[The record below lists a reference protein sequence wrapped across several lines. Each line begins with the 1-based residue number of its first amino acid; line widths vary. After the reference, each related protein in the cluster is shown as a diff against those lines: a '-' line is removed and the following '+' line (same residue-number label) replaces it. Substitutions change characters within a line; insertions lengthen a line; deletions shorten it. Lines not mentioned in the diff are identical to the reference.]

1 MDLRNR
7 KIPTPNFGKGGR
19 NIIITQKENIES
31 GNLIDLGTEEIDNMS
46 ISSPS
51 SPMVSPIHTPLHNN
65 YTSVYQENIE
75 SSTSLP
81 GTDITAILMDIQRQ
95 LKNQNNNFSELSTQ
109 VSEMSTQ
116 VKLNQENIAQL
127 VRGNHVAKNNA
138 NMHDFSQNSCLDF
151 NSTSIEQHN
160 QVLTAPQLAANTST
174 NNPYTSCP
182 VSTNP
187 IRVSSHV
194 QQLQR
199 EEPKPRSPFFNGK
212 GDFKAFWTQF
222 RLLSS
227 RFKWSS
233 DRQVEELILN
243 SLRDDALVF
252 VNELP
257 ASLHRDIQQIH
268 DAMSQRFGDHILPE
282 TYRTNLQFIK
292 QGQKESIQEYATRV
306 ERLVGKAYPEVN
318 DLSLLDR
325 FKTEHFIKGL
335 PDQSVAYEVLIQKPV
350 SLQEAINQVSWLE
363 CCRKNVGKKYEVR
376 QVNAGDDVAGQE
388 VTETLQV
395 CRTQDQ
401 YVTHSELKSGLDELR
416 KEHQVAIKEVKQGQ
430 QEILNVL
437 KSEKKGNGNFNR
449 DSGGYY
455 NKLNG
460 KNSPND
466 NSFICYSCNQEGHIR
481 RNCPFRGNRD
491 RKWNN
496 RDQSQLAM
504 QNQTNSLNYSGLGL
518 LAKSQPK

>member
-1 MDLRNR
+1 
-7 KIPTPNFGKGGR
+7 
-19 NIIITQKENIES
+19 
-31 GNLIDLGTEEIDNMS
+31 
-46 ISSPS
+46 
-51 SPMVSPIHTPLHNN
+51 MVCPIHTPLHHNN
-65 YTSVYQENIE
+65 TSVYQENTE

-95 LKNQNNNFSELSTQ
+95 LKNQNDNFSEFSK
-109 VSEMSTQ
+109 Q

-127 VRGNHVAKNNA
+127 VRGNHVAENNA

-151 NSTSIEQHN
+151 NRTSIEQHN
-160 QVLTAPQLAANTST
+160 Q
-174 NNPYTSCP
+174 
-182 VSTNP
+182 
-187 IRVSSHV
+187 
-194 QQLQR
+194 QLQK

-222 RLLSS
+222 RPLSS

-268 DAMSQRFGDHILPE
+268 DAMFQRFGDHILPE

-292 QGQKESIQEYATRV
+292 Q
-306 ERLVGKAYPEVN
+306 
-318 DLSLLDR
+318 
-325 FKTEHFIKGL
+325 GL

-401 YVTHSELKSGLDELR
+401 YVTLSELKSGLDEL
-416 KEHQVAIKEVKQGQ
+416 
-430 QEILNVL
+430 
-437 KSEKKGNGNFNR
+437 
-449 DSGGYY
+449 
-455 NKLNG
+455 
-460 KNSPND
+460 
-466 NSFICYSCNQEGHIR
+466 
-481 RNCPFRGNRD
+481 
-491 RKWNN
+491 
-496 RDQSQLAM
+496 
-504 QNQTNSLNYSGLGL
+504 
-518 LAKSQPK
+518 